1 MKVTFLKAAVP
12 LTKTFS
18 LEGTELK
25 KTAHPQVIQCSSFQ
39 HDITTIE
46 ELYSCFEIHAAEGHC
61 FLKGNVTRQLI
72 EESRAGTTDPNAPT
86 EILLLDLDGLRDVA
100 DVDTFMGLLGL
111 GDVDYI
117 VQYSSSMGVI
127 PSRGISA
134 HIFCFL
140 DKPWSP
146 ALLKQWL
153 TNANLTNPAL
163 KRNLGLTRTNNSLR
177 WALDVST
184 CQNDKLI
191 YIAPPIVGVG
201 VVDTFSGDRIQL
213 VKRAKRTVTLPEPIP
228 SAEANRSKV
237 EQALNELRTAAGLPT
252 RDRIKFKTQH
262 GVEYMRNPDQ
272 AVVTGIKKERGFV
285 YLNLNGG
292 DSWAYYHTENNPVFI
307 HNFKSEPAYLTSEL
321 VPDYWMDVKGTVGTP
336 KFTEDG
342 TLYLAFRDFRTAG
355 YWNGTYEKQSRRLN
369 LAQAKSADQL
379 RSFLK
384 QHGQPLGDF
393 IPDWNVTFNPSSPQI
408 VDIDT
413 RAVNLYQPSE
423 FMKLEPRKI
432 DEVPKTI
439 RKVIL
444 HALGGDDEVFEH
456 FMNWLAVILQYKCR
470 TMTSWVLHG
479 TQGTGK
485 GIMLNY
491 ILRPIFGM
499 DYVVSKRMEEL
510 ESQFN
515 GYMERCFILF
525 VDEAQLSSHGRK
537 DVMDANFKNYI
548 VEPRISI
555 RRMHTMPYE
564 VDNYLNLIFASNK
577 LDPVIIDPED
587 RRFNVGVY
595 QSLRLYLADEELDR
609 ISEELEEFYHYL
621 ASRDADRAKARHA
634 LNNPAKQKMVH
645 ISRESMDVI
654 CEAFNKGDFQFLWDQ
669 RPVLHLK
676 DGTGN
681 TSQDIMNGKY
691 LALLTKIAQGERPSL
706 LREELQT
713 MLGYLHGSIPASPH
727 KFTSYIKHHGIVL
740 EPTNRDGRTVR
751 GLKVEWNITP
761 ELMAE
766 VIGKKENASEQE
778 VK

>member
-18 LEGTELK
+18 IENGELK
-25 KTAHPQVIQCSSFQ
+25 KTAHPQVIQCSSFE
-39 HDITTIE
+39 HEINTIE
-46 ELYSCFEIHAAEGHC
+46 ELYSCFLAHAEEGHC
-61 FLKGNVTRQLI
+61 FLKGNTTRQLLD
-72 EESRAGTTDPNAPT
+72 ESRAGSTDPNAVT
-86 EILLLDLDGLRDVA
+86 QILLLDLDGLRDVT
-100 DVDTFMGLLGL
+100 DVDTFMGLMGM

-163 KRNLGLTRTNNSLR
+163 RRNLALTRTNNSLR

-191 YIAPPIVGVG
+191 YISPPILGTGVI
-201 VVDTFSGDRIQL
+201 DSFMGDRIQL
-213 VKRAKRTVTLPEPIP
+213 VKKSKRTVTLPEPVP

-237 EQALNELRTAAGLPT
+237 EQALNELRTAAGLPK
-252 RDRIKFKTQH
+252 RDRIKFRTQH
-262 GVEYMRNPDQ
+262 GIEYMKDPDQ
-272 AVVTGIKKERGFV
+272 AVVTGIKQERGFI

-292 DSWAYYHTENNPVFI
+292 DSWAYYHSESNPEFI
-307 HNFKSEPAYLTSEL
+307 FNFKSEPTYRTAEL
-321 VPDYWMDVKGTVGTP
+321 VPDYWNDVKGTIGTP

-355 YWNGTYEKQSRRLN
+355 YWNGTYDRKSRVLSI
-369 LAQAKSADQL
+369 AQAKSADQL

-384 QHGQPLGDF
+384 QHGQPVGDF
-393 IPDWNVTFNPSSPQI
+393 IPDWNVTFDPSSASI
-408 VDIDT
+408 VDLDK
-413 RAVNLYQPSE
+413 RAVNLFQPTE
-423 FMKLEPRKI
+423 FMQKEPREI
-432 DEVPKTI
+432 TEVPKI
-439 RKVIL
+439 IKKVIH
-444 HALGGDDEVFEH
+444 HALGNDDEAFEH

-491 ILRPIFGM
+491 ILRPIFGI

-564 VDNYLNLIFASNK
+564 VENYLNLIFASNK

-595 QSLRLYLADEELDR
+595 QSTRLILSDEELDG
-609 ISEELEEFYHYL
+609 INQELESFYHYL
-621 ASRDADRAKARHA
+621 NSRDADKAKARHA

-645 ISRESMDVI
+645 ISRASLDVI
-654 CEAFNKGDFQFLWDQ
+654 CDEINKGNLQFLWDQ

-676 DGTGN
+676 EGTGN
-681 TSQDIMNGKY
+681 TSQDIMNGRY
-691 LALLTKIAQGERPSL
+691 IGLMEKIARGERPSL
-706 LREELQT
+706 LREELQDL
-713 MLGYLHGSIPASPH
+713 LGYLHGSIPASPY

-740 EPTNRDGRTVR
+740 EPTARDGKTVR
-751 GLKVEWNITP
+751 GLKVDWKISP
-761 ELMAE
+761 ELKSE
-766 VIGKKENASEQE
+766 VLHIKENA
-778 VK
+778 K